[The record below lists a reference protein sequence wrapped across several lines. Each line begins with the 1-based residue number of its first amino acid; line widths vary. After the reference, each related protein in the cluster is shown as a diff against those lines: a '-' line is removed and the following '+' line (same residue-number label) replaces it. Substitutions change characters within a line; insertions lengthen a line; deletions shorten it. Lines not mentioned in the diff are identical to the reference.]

1 MCARVAK
8 TKTAPREA
16 ELLRCAAV
24 PQLLT
29 AGARGS
35 ASRESRFSLFS
46 QPRGRV
52 LPTGAWANQCDSLPS
67 GASGCA
73 EDAGAPSPALKV
85 TLLCSPLFQGGAPD
99 PGQSELA
106 RTSPQPPPP
115 GSQLSAARP
124 LLSFQTRKEG
134 PAGIPGT
141 DPCVSQVN
149 VWPEGRGREQ
159 GRPSRGGRGWGG
171 HEGRARNRGQRKPSS
186 TTPPPP
192 PPASPWD
199 LRPPAPQPPE
209 GNSSG
214 CQCGL
219 EKDTIWGPAAPISCP
234 PPRPPLGL

>member
-1 MCARVAK
+1 MGRCGRLCVLSIRQSPVRSQVIHGPLAPREPPVLAKRMREGANSLVCARVAK

-46 QPRGRV
+46 QPRGQV
-52 LPTGAWANQCDSLPS
+52 LPTGAWANQCDSLPP

-106 RTSPQPPPP
+106 RTSPQPPLQAASCPRHGPSCLSRP
-115 GSQLSAARP
+115 GKKVPQGFLE
-124 LLSFQTRKEG
+124 QTR
-134 PAGIPGT
+134 
-141 DPCVSQVN
+141 
-149 VWPEGRGREQ
+149 
-159 GRPSRGGRGWGG
+159 
-171 HEGRARNRGQRKPSS
+171 
-186 TTPPPP
+186 
-192 PPASPWD
+192 ASP
-199 LRPPAPQPPE
+199 R
-209 GNSSG
+209 
-214 CQCGL
+214 
-219 EKDTIWGPAAPISCP
+219 
-234 PPRPPLGL
+234 